1 MKNLKQEEKKV
12 KIKKEILMKVDILFM
27 KDEN

>member
-1 MKNLKQEEKKV
+1 MKNLEQEEKKV

>member
-1 MKNLKQEEKKV
+1 MKNLEQEEKKV
-12 KIKKEILMKVDILFM
+12 KIKKEILVKVDILFM